1 MRLLRWVGWSALLLA
16 LLMVAAALWY
26 RQASQPLH
34 EGKLAVPGLDSP
46 AKVQRDEQGIPTI
59 VAAGERDAAFALG
72 FVHAQDRLWQM
83 EFNRRLAAGRLAEVL
98 GPSALPTDQFLR
110 TLGVHRVAQ
119 KIHQSLDAEHRA
131 LLDAYAGGVNA
142 YLTTRSGPLPPEFLL
157 TRAPA
162 PEPWTP
168 ADSVAW
174 SLMMAWDLASYSMRM
189 ELRRL
194 RLAQQFT
201 RAEIDDFYPPLPG
214 EAPPAAA
221 DYVEMY
227 RLLGALKSAQHETR
241 GPMLAEIPTAGFGEG
256 EGLGSNNW
264 VLAGRRTV
272 SGKPLLAN
280 DPHLGLTAPSVWYFA
295 ALQAPGL
302 DVIGA
307 TLPGLPGV
315 VLGRNSQVAWG
326 MTNTGVD
333 QQDLYLERLNPD
345 DAHEYETPTGWQR
358 FTERVE
364 RFKVKGEADVD
375 LVVRESR
382 HGPVISGLAA
392 IDKSFVHPRYVL
404 ALKWSALESSDR
416 TLPAIRALNR
426 AQNVADAERA
436 LGDFQIVTQSM
447 VLTDT
452 DGRIGF
458 VVTGRI
464 PRRTADNDLR
474 GIAPSPGWDARYDWD
489 GYLPYSEAP
498 RLMDPASGF
507 IATANNRIVSSE
519 YPHHLTFDWFAP
531 YRLRRIEQLVGA
543 REKHDVASTRAIQ
556 ADVLSLPARELMA
569 AFASAQPLTIAGR
582 EALERLKAWDGTMS
596 TERPEPLL
604 FHAWRRELAWRVF
617 ADDFGEL
624 AVDFVAAADMTR
636 ALLHVLTSK
645 SPARDWC
652 DDRRTVQRF
661 ESCLTLM
668 SEALDASVERLTRES
683 GRDVAGLRW
692 GDEHLAVAEH
702 RPFSSVGPLARLF
715 DLSTP
720 YPGDTFTVNVGALS
734 NRVDTPFRTH
744 HAASLRAIYDLA
756 SPSASTWVLSTGQA
770 GHPLSEF
777 YASMLPLW
785 RDVESMPMRPA
796 SKGVR
801 ELELTPQR

>member
-1 MRLLRWVGWSALLLA
+1 MRFLRWLGWGALLLV
-16 LLMVAAALWY
+16 LLLTAVALWY
-26 RQASQPLH
+26 RQSSQPLH
-34 EGKLAVPGLDSP
+34 EGKLAVAGLDSSV
-46 AKVQRDEQGIPTI
+46 KIRRDEQGIPTI
-59 VAAGERDAAFALG
+59 VASSERDAAFALG
-72 FVHAQDRLWQM
+72 LVHAQDRLWQI
-83 EFNRRLAAGRLAEVL
+83 EFNRRLASGRLAEVL

-110 TLGVHRVAQ
+110 TLGVHRAAQ
-119 KIHQSLDAEHRA
+119 KIYESLDAEHRA
-131 LLDAYAGGVNA
+131 LVDAYVGGINA
-142 YLTTRSGPLPPEFLL
+142 YLTSRTGPLPPEFLL

-162 PEPWTP
+162 PEPWAP

-194 RLAQQFT
+194 RLAQTFT
-201 RAEIDDFYPPLPG
+201 RAEIDDFYPPLQG
-214 EAPPAAA
+214 QTPPAVA

-227 RLLGALKSAQHETR
+227 RLLGARKSAQLDSSANV
-241 GPMLAEIPTAGFGEG
+241 LAQIPTAGFGDG

-280 DPHLGLTAPSVWYFA
+280 DPHLGLTVPSVWYFA

-315 VLGRNSQVAWG
+315 VLGRNSRVAWG

-333 QQDLYLERLNPD
+333 QQDLYLERLNPE
-345 DAHEYETPTGWQR
+345 DAQEYETPTGWQR
-358 FTERVE
+358 LGARVE
-364 RFKVKGEADVD
+364 RIKVKGDSDVD

-392 IDKSFVHPRYVL
+392 IDKSFAHPRYVL
-404 ALKWSALESSDR
+404 ALRWSALEPSDR

-447 VLTDT
+447 VLADV

-458 VVTGRI
+458 VVTGRL
-464 PRRTADNDLR
+464 PRRSADNDLR
-474 GIAPSPGWDARYDWD
+474 GIAPAPGWDARYDWD
-489 GYLPYSEAP
+489 GYLPYAEAP
-498 RLMDPASGF
+498 RSLDPASGF
-507 IATANNRIVSSE
+507 IATANNRIVPLG

-531 YRLRRIEQLVGA
+531 YRLRRIEQLLGA

-556 ADVLSLPARELMA
+556 ADVLSIPARELMGVLGT
-569 AFASAQPLTIAGR
+569 AQPLTIAGR

-596 TERPEPLL
+596 MERAEPLL

-617 ADDFGEL
+617 ADDLGEL

-645 SPARDWC
+645 SLARDWC
-652 DDRRTVQRF
+652 DDRRTAQRF
-661 ESCLTLM
+661 ETCLTLM
-668 SEALDASVERLTRES
+668 SEALDTAVERLTRES

-692 GDEHLAVAEH
+692 GEVHLAVAEH
-702 RPFSSVGPLARLF
+702 RPFSNVAPLARLF
-715 DLSTP
+715 ELRTP
-720 YPGDTFTVNVGALS
+720 FPGDTFTVNVGALS
-734 NRVDTPFRTH
+734 NRVDTPFRTL

-756 SPSASTWVLSTGQA
+756 APGNSTWVQSTGQV
-770 GHPLSEF
+770 GHPLSDL

-785 RDVESMPMRPA
+785 RDVESLPMRPA
-796 SKGVR
+796 TSGAR
-801 ELELTPQR
+801 ELELTPRR

>member
-16 LLMVAAALWY
+16 LLVAAAALWY
-26 RQASQPLH
+26 RQASQPLL
-34 EGKLAVPGLDSP
+34 EGRLDVPGLASST
-46 AKVQRDEQGIPTI
+46 KVRRDAQGIPTI
-59 VAAGERDAAFALG
+59 VASNERDAAFALG

-110 TLGVHRVAQ
+110 TLGVHRVAE
-119 KIHQSLDAEHRA
+119 KIYESLDAEHRA
-131 LLDAYAGGVNA
+131 LVDAYVGGINA
-142 YLTTRSGPLPPEFLL
+142 YLATRTGPLPPEFLL

-162 PEPWTP
+162 PEPWDP

-174 SLMMAWDLASYSMRM
+174 SLMMAWDLASYAMRM

-194 RLAQQFT
+194 RLAQIFT

-227 RLLGALKSAQHETR
+227 RLLGALKSAQRESPTR
-241 GPMLAEIPTAGFGEG
+241 LLAEIPTAGFGEG

-315 VLGRNSQVAWG
+315 VLGRNSHVAWG

-345 DAHEYETPTGWQR
+345 DVREYETPTGWQR
-358 FTERVE
+358 FAERVE
-364 RFKVKGEADVD
+364 RFKVKGAADVE

-392 IDKSFVHPRYVL
+392 IDKSFSHPRYVL
-404 ALKWSALESSDR
+404 ALRWSALEPSDR

-426 AQNVADAERA
+426 AQNLADAERA

-447 VLTDT
+447 VLADAE
-452 DGRIGF
+452 GRIGF

-464 PRRTADNDLR
+464 PRRTANNDLR

-498 RLMDPASGF
+498 RMLDPVSGF
-507 IATANNRIVSSE
+507 IATANNRVVTSD

-531 YRLRRIEQLVGA
+531 YRLRRIEQLVSA

-569 AFASAQPLTIAGR
+569 VFATAQPLTIAGR
-582 EALERLKAWDGTMS
+582 EALERLKAWDGTMQAD
-596 TERPEPLL
+596 RPEPLL

-617 ADDFGEL
+617 ADDLGEL

-636 ALLHVLTSK
+636 ALLHVLTSR
-645 SPARDWC
+645 SLARDWC
-652 DDRRTVQRF
+652 DDRRTAQRF
-661 ESCLTLM
+661 ETCTTLM
-668 SEALDASVERLTRES
+668 SEALDAAVERLTRES

-692 GDEHLAVAEH
+692 GEAHRAVAEH
-702 RPFSSVGPLARLF
+702 RPFSNVPPLARLF
-715 DLSTP
+715 ELSTP
-720 YPGDTFTVNVGALS
+720 FPGDTFTVNVGALS

-744 HAASLRAIYDLA
+744 HAASLRATYDLA

-770 GHPLSEF
+770 GHPLSDS

-785 RDVESMPMRPA
+785 RDVESLPMRPA
-796 SKGVR
+796 SKGAR
-801 ELELTPQR
+801 ELELTPRR

>member
-1 MRLLRWVGWSALLLA
+1 MRTLRIAGYATLLLLIGLVALL
-16 LLMVAAALWY
+16 LWY
-26 RQASQPLH
+26 RQASRPVH
-34 EGKLAVPGLDSP
+34 EGTLSVPGLAAP
-46 AKVQRDEQGIPTI
+46 AKVRRDEQGIPAI
-59 VAAGERDAAFALG
+59 VAASERDAAFVLG
-72 FVHAQDRLWQM
+72 FVHAQDRLWQI

-119 KIHQSLDAEHRA
+119 RIYESLDAEHRA
-131 LLDAYAGGVNA
+131 LVDAYAGGINA
-142 YLTTRSGPLPPEFLL
+142 YLTARGGPLPPEFLL
-157 TRAPA
+157 TRAPP
-162 PEPWTP
+162 PEPWTA

-194 RLAQQFT
+194 RLAQSFT
-201 RAEIDDFYPPLPG
+201 RAEIDDFYPPLTG
-214 EAPPAAA
+214 EAPAATA

-227 RLLGALKSAQHETR
+227 RVLGALKAVQWGSSGTVAQ
-241 GPMLAEIPTAGFGEG
+241 IPTAGFGEG
-256 EGLGSNNW
+256 EGIGSNNW
-264 VLAGRRTV
+264 VLSGRRTV

-315 VLGRNSQVAWG
+315 VLGRNSRVAWG

-358 FTERVE
+358 FSERVE
-364 RFKVKGEADVD
+364 RIRIKGEADVD

-382 HGPVISGLAA
+382 HGPVLSGLAA
-392 IDKSFVHPRYVL
+392 VDKSFAHPRYVL
-404 ALKWSALESSDR
+404 ALRWSALEPTDR

-426 AQNVADAERA
+426 AQNVAEAERA
-436 LGDFQIVTQSM
+436 LGDFQVVTQSM
-447 VLTDT
+447 VLADT

-464 PRRTADNDLR
+464 PRRSPENDLR
-474 GIAPSPGWDARYDWD
+474 GIAPAPGWDARYDWD
-489 GYLPYSEAP
+489 GYLPYSEVP
-498 RLMDPASGF
+498 RLLDPAAGV
-507 IATANNRIVSSE
+507 IATANNRIVPLE
-519 YPHHLTFDWFAP
+519 YPHHLTFDWFSS
-531 YRLRRIEQLVGA
+531 YRGRRIEQLINA

-569 AFASAQPLTIAGR
+569 VLGAAQPLTVSGR
-582 EALERLKAWDGTMS
+582 EALERLKSWDGTMAA
-596 TERPEPLL
+596 ERPEPLL

-617 ADDFGEL
+617 ADDLGEL

-645 SPARDWC
+645 SLARDWC
-652 DDRRTVQRF
+652 DDRRTAQRF

-668 SEALDASVERLTRES
+668 SESLDAAVERLASES
-683 GRDVAGLRW
+683 GRDLAGLRW
-692 GDEHLAVAEH
+692 GEVHEAVAEH
-702 RPFSSVGPLARLF
+702 RPFSGVAPLARLF
-715 DLSTP
+715 ELRTP
-720 YPGDTFTVNVGALS
+720 FPGDTFTINVGALS
-734 NRVDTPFRTH
+734 NRVEAPYSTR
-744 HAASLRAIYDLA
+744 HAASLRAIYDMGA
-756 SPSASTWVLSTGQA
+756 SGTSTWIQSTGQV
-770 GHPLSEF
+770 GNPLSDL

-785 RDVESMPMRPA
+785 RNVESLPMRHA
-796 SKGVR
+796 AGDGR
-801 ELELTPQR
+801 EMELRPVH